1 METGENTDDK
11 VVLSD
16 SEEHEGMLIECMFR
30 GICDI
35 HIVRFL
41 ISRFLIIMLI
51 FVAETKNK
59 LETCQNKDDNKVVT
73 SDSEEQEGKSLYVT
87 IILLTSQFL

>member
-1 METGENTDDK
+1 
-11 VVLSD
+11 
-16 SEEHEGMLIECMFR
+16 
-30 GICDI
+30 
-35 HIVRFL
+35 
-41 ISRFLIIMLI
+41 MLI